1 MQHLDEIRPAG
12 LLGYFCRFA
21 RLRRRN
27 PLQQVPIVRVFHHDA
42 KSRSAVLHKALFVG
56 DDVRMPISGDEKS
69 TYELGKTSCF
79 LLLKRD
85 TDRQIEIEVV
95 RAKAAAKFN

>member
-1 MQHLDEIRPAG
+1 MDKLAIVQGLQPVQHLDEIRPAG

-21 RLRRRN
+21 RLRCRN
-27 PLQQVPIVRVFHHDA
+27 LLQQVPIVRVFHHDA

-69 TYELGKTSCF
+69 TYENW
-79 LLLKRD
+79 
-85 TDRQIEIEVV
+85 V
-95 RAKAAAKFN
+95 RRHAFFF